1 MAASC
6 WSASPTPASA
16 SRPTRSATCSNGSG
30 ALEAAPLNRYP
41 GPAWASRSLSRSSRC
56 MAARYGSRAQ
66 SVTVRRSISPS
77 PWQWRPRRHSSA
89 AMPELVPAGGG
100 YGPSMVLVA
109 DDNEVAQRLCRR
121 VLEKAGYG
129 VLIASD
135 GLQAV
140 DLALAQNPN
149 VILMDV
155 AMPGMDGLEA
165 MRKIKAER
173 PEMRIVIASAHSMA
187 SDRQRF
193 LAAGADDV
201 LSKPFRLGD
210 LIAVV
215 AKLTAKPSA

>member
-1 MAASC
+1 MAEPISMDGV
-6 WSASPTPASA
+6 
-16 SRPTRSATCSNGSG
+16 GS
-30 ALEAAPLNRYP
+30 
-41 GPAWASRSLSRSSRC
+41 
-56 MAARYGSRAQ
+56 
-66 SVTVRRSISPS
+66 
-77 PWQWRPRRHSSA
+77 
-89 AMPELVPAGGG
+89 
-100 YGPSMVLVA
+100 SMVLVA

-129 VLIASD
+129 VLVAAD

-165 MRKIKAER
+165 MRRIKAER
-173 PEMRIVIASAHSMA
+173 PEMRIVIASAHSMT
-187 SDRQRF
+187 SDRERF

-210 LIAVV
+210 LVAVV
-215 AKLTAKPSA
+215 QRLTAKPSA